1 LSIKDF
7 KKAIETKGE
16 KASAYNNLGL
26 SYFESGD
33 FEDALTQYRK
43 AIQQD
48 PDSAVHFNN
57 RGLAYYHFD

>member
-1 LSIKDF
+1 MELSIKDF

-26 SYFESGD
+26 SYFESGE

-43 AIQQD
+43 AI
-48 PDSAVHFNN
+48 
-57 RGLAYYHFD
+57 